1 MRLLLELAL
10 THVLGRGRQ
19 TVVAGLGVALGVP
32 ALTGLMNDP

>member
-19 TVVAGLGVALGVP
+19 TVVAGIGVALASASRSP
-32 ALTGLMNDP
+32 WQR